1 MINQNKVGRE
11 ILDNVISSLGMTM
24 DYKSTTLMK
33 EPEKVWSS
41 CYRGFFLLL
50 FLGCVCV
57 CVCVCVWCFLFDF
70 SSLEKGE
77 IESHYNNSDQV
88 CISLV

>member
-1 MINQNKVGRE
+1 MWSMINQNKVGRE

-24 DYKSTTLMK
+24 DYKSTT
-33 EPEKVWSS
+33 
-41 CYRGFFLLL
+41 LLL